1 MVSLSLCLFPS
12 LLVFFEKKRR
22 SCTFWGDVNEMNKLM
37 VGMFV
42 ERSIVLFCFRSK
54 PAVHHRS
61 SNCLTRWNLFPR
73 KTNTIL
79 WELYVFFFWIY
90 RCIDWIFFFF
100 FFLKKKKK
108 KNSWKL
114 FRSGWQLT
122 RDVTG
127 IVNFWYGQQL
137 CRSSVLLFP
146 LIKKSSR
153 SSISSSFGA
162 LKNKT
167 KSKRTI
173 RNSTA
178 FGDGL
183 TGRGL
188 DCRLRCHL
196 CVV

>member
-1 MVSLSLCLFPS
+1 MVSLSLFVSFPPF
-12 LLVFFEKKRR
+12 LLWKKRR

-90 RCIDWIFFFF
+90 RCIDWIIFFF

-108 KNSWKL
+108 KLLKTFPLRMTVDSWRDRHRQL
-114 FRSGWQLT
+114 LVRPTTLPFFRS
-122 RDVTG
+122 
-127 IVNFWYGQQL
+127 
-137 CRSSVLLFP
+137 SFP
-146 LIKKSSR
+146 PYKK
-153 SSISSSFGA
+153 
-162 LKNKT
+162 K
-167 KSKRTI
+167 
-173 RNSTA
+173 
-178 FGDGL
+178 
-183 TGRGL
+183 
-188 DCRLRCHL
+188 
-196 CVV
+196 